1 MWGRRSKA
9 GVLAAIVCGSVA
21 VSAGAAAAAPAPR
34 PPAAR
39 QRQAGHPG
47 HVGAVR
53 HHPRPRTVMRCQNDD
68 TDQIDDFGDDGD
80 EPRHSFT
87 PAGSAGGRCTGDALG
102 IARVL
107 AGEHPR
113 SRAARP
119 VR

>member
-1 MWGRRSKA
+1 
-9 GVLAAIVCGSVA
+9 
-21 VSAGAAAAAPAPR
+21 
-34 PPAAR
+34 
-39 QRQAGHPG
+39 
-47 HVGAVR
+47 
-53 HHPRPRTVMRCQNDD
+53 MRCQNDD